1 MSPAGRRPP
10 SQPGRYATTGGAT
23 AMTTQTLRAMVRDE
37 PDWITDHPRSTL
49 PRRLLGIEV
58 LLVFAL
64 SLGQSGVYSVVA
76 LIAQLTA
83 PGGLAKSS
91 QALNQSVVPSRPYLD
106 LTYQLL
112 GIFFALVIVGMVI
125 YLLARD
131 HGRPLAIL
139 GIDARWPR
147 FDALTGVGL
156 AALIGIPGLALY
168 LGARALNLNVQVIPA
183 ALTDHWW
190 AVPVLVLSAIQN
202 AAVEEIVVVGYLM
215 TRLRDLRWRTTTSI
229 ATSAVI
235 RGSYHLYQGFG
246 AFVGNAIMGTVF
258 ALFYRRYGRV
268 LPLIIAHSILDIVSF
283 VGYDLFKNHL
293 SFLH

>member
-1 MSPAGRRPP
+1 
-10 SQPGRYATTGGAT
+10 
-23 AMTTQTLRAMVRDE
+23 MTTQTLRAMVRDD
-37 PDWITDHPRSTL
+37 PDWITGHPRSTL
-49 PRRLLGIEV
+49 SRGLLGAEV
-58 LLVFAL
+58 LLVLAL
-64 SLGQSGVYSVVA
+64 SLGQSGVYSIVS

-91 QALNQSVVPSRPYLD
+91 QALNVSVTPTRPWLD

-131 HGRPLAIL
+131 QGRPLAIL
-139 GIDARWPR
+139 GIDTRQPR
-147 FDALTGVGL
+147 FDSLTGVGL
-156 AALIGIPGLALY
+156 AALIGIPGLGLY
-168 LGARALNLNVQVIPA
+168 LAARALGLNVQVIPA

-190 AVPVLVLSAIQN
+190 MVPVLVLSAIQN
-202 AAVEEIVVVGYLM
+202 AAVEEVVVVGYLM
-215 TRLRDLRWRTTTSI
+215 TRLRDLRWRTTTAI

-246 AFVGNAIMGTVF
+246 AFVGNAIMGTIF

-283 VGYDLFKNHL
+283 VGYALFKNHL